1 MSSNTRWKN
10 EYSFC
15 REHGRIYW
23 ISSKCSMIGK
33 TNGIVISLYNRTPV
47 DNLPLKAIAIQ
58 ASKHRKYSSINQ
70 RYLSMQI
77 RSTIREKDGCSL
89 RRRFQIAQHRLTKD
103 MMRIMVENELLE
115 YDREK
120 ASDCVW
126 VSKLLKWQ
134 GISGYCDEVINE
146 FFDRIELHHDGPK
159 VRLNLG

>member
-1 MSSNTRWKN
+1 
-10 EYSFC
+10 
-15 REHGRIYW
+15 
-23 ISSKCSMIGK
+23 
-33 TNGIVISLYNRTPV
+33 
-47 DNLPLKAIAIQ
+47 
-58 ASKHRKYSSINQ
+58 
-70 RYLSMQI
+70 
-77 RSTIREKDGCSL
+77 
-89 RRRFQIAQHRLTKD
+89 